1 MIRVAGILIIALG
14 VFTLRGQF
22 APDRLV
28 TQSQSWLSTQGLIT
42 SFSTSCYGG
51 GFHTVRVCSVRLNYR
66 YRIAGENFDNG
77 RITFNDDNLDTIDD
91 VRQYRARYA
100 VGQSVPVFYDPRN
113 PTDAVLE
120 RTASWG
126 LWDLFAGAAAVLV
139 GALMLL
145 PRSWIYRLGG
155 APIDVAES

>member
-1 MIRVAGILIIALG
+1 MIRVAGILIIAVG
-14 VFTLRGQF
+14 VLILRGQF
-22 APDRLV
+22 GPDWLV
-28 TQSQSWLSTQGLIT
+28 QQSQTWMSTQGVIT
-42 SFSTSCYGG
+42 SLDARCPDWHKTTCR
-51 GFHTVRVCSVRLNYR
+51 VRIR
-66 YRIAGENFDNG
+66 YRFQVAGEKLESG
-77 RITFNDDNLDTIDD
+77 RITFNDDNLYTLDD

-100 VGQSVPVFYDPRN
+100 VGQSVPVFYDPEK

-120 RTASWG
+120 RIASWSLG
-126 LWDLFAGAAAVLV
+126 QLFAGAAALLV